1 MENVRKILIVDGNR
15 HEVNEFNRSLGGS
28 PSGEGYEVALR
39 RLDPELDVTIV
50 RPADD
55 GPDCLP
61 DGVKLTDFDGI
72 AWTGSALNAYID
84 EDAVLNQL
92 PLARATVESG
102 VPVFGSCWGMQIVAR
117 AFGGEVRAS
126 PNGREIGVGRMIRL
140 NRAGVAHPMYRGKS
154 VCFSALTVHMDE
166 VSVPPKGAV
175 ILAGNEHSH
184 IQAFVMENDGLKFWG
199 VQYHPEYTLAELAA
213 IFRRYGQRL
222 IDAGLFADQGALETM
237 ATNWMTLHQD
247 PDRRDLAWQY
257 GIDNDALRYERRLL
271 ELGNWLKYSVGKIRS

>member
-1 MENVRKILIVDGNR
+1 MENVRKILIVDGNLR
-15 HEVNEFNRSLGGS
+15 EVNELNRSLGGS
-28 PSGEGYEVALR
+28 LSGEGYETALR

-61 DGVKLTDFDGI
+61 DGVKLSDFDGI

-140 NRAGVAHPMYRGKS
+140 NRAGVVHPMYRGKS
-154 VCFSALTVHMDE
+154 ACFSVLTVHMDE

-175 ILAGNEHSH
+175 ILGGNEHSH
-184 IQAFVMENDGLKFWG
+184 IQAFAMENDGLKFWG

-222 IDAGLFADQGALETM
+222 INAGLFADQGALEAM
-237 ATNWMTLHQD
+237 AANWMALHQD

-257 GIDNDALRYERRLL
+257 GIDDDALLYERRLL
-271 ELGNWLKYSVGKIRS
+271 ELGNWLKYSVGNAAG

>member
-15 HEVNEFNRSLGGS
+15 HDVNALNRSLGGS
-28 PSGEGYEVALR
+28 PSGEGYEAALR
-39 RLDPELDVTIV
+39 RLDPDLDLTIV

-61 DGVKLTDFDGI
+61 KGVKLTDFDGI

-92 PLARATVESG
+92 PLAKATVETG
-102 VPVFGSCWGMQIVAR
+102 LPVFGSCWGMQIVAR
-117 AFGGEVRAS
+117 AFGGEVRAA
-126 PNGREIGVGRMIRL
+126 PKGREIGVGRMIRL
-140 NRAGVAHPMYRGKS
+140 NRAGVSHSMYRGKS
-154 VCFSALTVHMDE
+154 ACFSALTVHMDE
-166 VSVPPKGAV
+166 VCVAPKGAV
-175 ILAGNEHSH
+175 ILAGNDHSH
-184 IQAFVMENDGLKFWG
+184 IQAFAMENDGMKFWG

-222 IDAGLFADQGALETM
+222 IDAGLFADQAALETM
-237 ATNWMTLHQD
+237 SANWVTLHND

-257 GIDNDALRYERRLL
+257 GIDDDALRYERRLI
-271 ELGNWLKYSVGKIRS
+271 ELANWLKYSVGTKTV